1 MTSSDPYLAL
11 KRLFRDDRRP
21 AVRAVRDRLETVVDV
36 LGGPPSAASAPERW
50 DVIAALLETQAPR
63 SFWLLHSVVSGD
75 LATVTAVDAA
85 ARRART
91 HSSATVLTDVCAA
104 SVSAIERKGGPPGAV
119 RVIRERT
126 TVDVHHTASSDVATG
141 IQRVVRETVVRWQT
155 THDVTLLGW
164 GEGLASLVELAPEA
178 LTSAHRGHP
187 AGGDRL
193 VPWNGLHLVP
203 ELCAEAPRAQRLE
216 ALARFSG
223 CSVGTIGYDLVPVTI
238 SETVADG
245 LVHAFAGY
253 LSALKYCHSVAAIS
267 EAAAAEYEGWATMVG
282 AAGLP
287 RPVVRPVV
295 LASESSES
303 SAAAAAR
310 VREFHGHDPL
320 VVCVGSHEP
329 RKNHLAV
336 LYAAETLWR
345 KGLNFRLLFIGGHG
359 WKGERFAQR
368 VSELQARGRQ
378 LEALRAVDDDF
389 LWAAYRQAR
398 FLVFP
403 SLNEGFGLPVA
414 EALASGTPVITTNYG
429 STREITTDGGAL
441 LVDPRD
447 DGEIASA
454 MERLLT
460 DEDLREKLAAEA
472 RSRRPRT
479 WSQYAEDTWRFL
491 ADGVARRQDPNTTSL
506 G

>member
-1 MTSSDPYLAL
+1 MSPSDPYLAL
-11 KRLFRDDRRP
+11 KRLFRDERRP
-21 AVRAVRDRLETVVDV
+21 AVRAVRDRLETVVDA
-36 LGGPPSAASAPERW
+36 LGGPPFATSAPERW
-50 DVIAALLETQAPR
+50 DAIAALLDDHAPR
-63 SFWLLHSVVSGD
+63 SYWLLYSVVTGD
-75 LATVTAVDAA
+75 LATVTTVDAA
-85 ARRART
+85 CRRSREHSAAAVLANVCT
-91 HSSATVLTDVCAA
+91 SSAH
-104 SVSAIERKGGPPGAV
+104 AIERKGGPPAQV
-119 RVIRERT
+119 RVIREAT
-126 TVDVHHTASSDVATG
+126 TVDVHHTASWVVATG
-141 IQRVVRETVVRWQT
+141 IQRVVRETVVRWQKA
-155 THDVTLLGW
+155 HEVTLIGW
-164 GEGLASLVELAPEA
+164 GPALDRLVELAPGV
-178 LTSAHRGHP
+178 LSSADRSEPP
-187 AGGDRL
+187 ARATL
-193 VPWNGLHLVP
+193 VPWNGRHLVP

-267 EAAAAEYEGWATMVG
+267 EAAAAEYEGWATMVE
-282 AAGLP
+282 AAELP

-295 LASESSES
+295 LASESAEP

-310 VREFHGHDPL
+310 VRELYGHDPL

-336 LYAAETLWR
+336 LHAAETLWR
-345 KGLNFRLLFIGGHG
+345 RGLNFRMLFIGGHG

-429 STREITTDGGAL
+429 STREIATDGGAL

-447 DGEIASA
+447 DGEITSA

-460 DEDLREKLAAEA
+460 DEDLRETLAAEA

-491 ADGVARRQDPNTTSL
+491 ADGSTRRQDPTRQP
-506 G
+506 